1 MKLSDYKKSGFD
13 HADFNT
19 SYENEG
25 DDTISSKFLVPCLKH
40 CVEFN
45 RLTYSFSSSA
55 LKGPLLMLVQKSFL
69 V

>member
-25 DDTISSKFLVPCLKH
+25 DDTISSKF
-40 CVEFN
+40 
-45 RLTYSFSSSA
+45 SA
-55 LKGPLLMLVQKSFL
+55 LPKTLRRIQSPYL
-69 V
+69 